1 MSDDT
6 VVTKEVG
13 EHVSR
18 RRSLSRRDMIK
29 RTAVAGAAVA
39 WAVPVVEVLGSRAAS
54 ASGVTSS
61 VVVTFTFPATAPYYF
76 NGTTITIAYVMN
88 GTPESTVYLVSDNG
102 VVEFQSSSTVK
113 SDPFNLTANLLVPV
127 PNSTEL
133 AAAQLSGTVPATD
146 SVSSVEVTISGSQIK
161 QSAQSVDPGVPF
173 FIVAGQ
179 S

>member
-54 ASGVTSS
+54 AVSATGTGTFGSSSAVTYSFSLANFDSS
-61 VVVTFTFPATAPYYF
+61 
-76 NGTTITIAYVMN
+76 TITIDYEV
-88 GTPESTVYLVSDNG
+88 GSTQETAVYTVSSTG
-102 VVEFQSSSTVK
+102 GLAFVPPSSSSSTK
-113 SDPFNLTANLLVPV
+113 STVSTDPFGLGIN
-127 PNSTEL
+127 NSAT
-133 AAAQLSGTVPATD
+133 QLSGNVPATD
-146 SVSSVEVTISGSQIK
+146 TLESVKITISVG
-161 QSAQSVDPGVPF
+161 SAQQTQTANPSDQ
-173 FIVAGQ
+173 FIILATG
-179 S
+179 